1 MPHVEL
7 VGFGIFWTESLKI
20 SVVPIPLHEHPF
32 YVWTTNQHTYISII
46 FHLIPVVS
54 VSVGVLFEET
64 ATWWNAAPAVVQ
76 FESEPTKDNS
86 CNVNY
91 LCFRRKMA
99 ESEAE
104 VLKEKAKEAIDTY
117 SSELFDLNRC
127 IWQNPEL
134 GFNEIYAHD
143 QLTEYLAARGFDV
156 TPHYTLDTAFRAET
170 GEDGGLTVGLICE
183 YDALPEVG
191 HACGHNLIAESG
203 VAAALGRYYRV

>member
-1 MPHVEL
+1 MNIPFK
-7 VGFGIFWTESLKI
+7 FGQLINIPTFRSHFISSLSFRF
-20 SVVPIPLHEHPF
+20 SVV
-32 YVWTTNQHTYISII
+32 
-46 FHLIPVVS
+46 
-54 VSVGVLFEET
+54 VLFEET

-76 FESEPTKDNS
+76 FESEPTKNTS
-86 CNVNY
+86 CNVTY
-91 LCFRRKMA
+91 LCFRLKMA
-99 ESEAE
+99 ASDAE

-203 VAAALGRYYRV
+203 VAAALGRYYRLCTVSLHHR

>member
-1 MPHVEL
+1 M
-7 VGFGIFWTESLKI
+7 
-20 SVVPIPLHEHPF
+20 
-32 YVWTTNQHTYISII
+32 
-46 FHLIPVVS
+46 
-54 VSVGVLFEET
+54 T
-64 ATWWNAAPAVVQ
+64 A
-76 FESEPTKDNS
+76 SD
-86 CNVNY
+86 
-91 LCFRRKMA
+91 
-99 ESEAE
+99 AE

-203 VAAALGRYYRV
+203 VAAALGRYYRLCTVSLHHRQPKPN

>member
-1 MPHVEL
+1 M
-7 VGFGIFWTESLKI
+7 
-20 SVVPIPLHEHPF
+20 
-32 YVWTTNQHTYISII
+32 
-46 FHLIPVVS
+46 
-54 VSVGVLFEET
+54 
-64 ATWWNAAPAVVQ
+64 AA
-76 FESEPTKDNS
+76 SD
-86 CNVNY
+86 
-91 LCFRRKMA
+91 
-99 ESEAE
+99 AE

-203 VAAALGRYYRV
+203 VAAAVGISLDLMNRIVRPSLE

>member
-1 MPHVEL
+1 
-7 VGFGIFWTESLKI
+7 
-20 SVVPIPLHEHPF
+20 
-32 YVWTTNQHTYISII
+32 
-46 FHLIPVVS
+46 
-54 VSVGVLFEET
+54 
-64 ATWWNAAPAVVQ
+64 
-76 FESEPTKDNS
+76 
-86 CNVNY
+86 
-91 LCFRRKMA
+91 MA
-99 ESEAE
+99 ESDGE

-203 VAAALGRYYRV
+203 VAAALGRYYGLCTVSYLTGSKPTMGDFMYSVNITT